1 MQIDIMT
8 LFPEMVRAVMQESI
22 IGRAQQKGLV
32 RITAVNIRDYAL
44 NKHRKTDDA
53 PYGGGCGQILSAE
66 PLYLCHQALCAQSA
80 ALSELPTLSEP
91 CALPEPPALSQPS
104 PLPEPSALSEPS
116 ELPALSESPA
126 FPAHTSPTISI
137 AHTVLLSAQ
146 GQPFTQDKARTLL
159 KYSHLILVCGH
170 YEGVDQRFI
179 DACVD
184 EEISIGDFVL
194 TGGELPAMVV
204 ADAICRMIPG
214 VLREESS
221 FVEESHWDGLLEYP
235 QYTRPEH
242 WRGRDV
248 PEVLLSGHHAHI
260 AQWRREESLR
270 RTKEARPDLYQ
281 RFIPRDKQ
289 DHAIIQR
296 LAEES
301 GF

>member
-8 LFPEMVRAVMQESI
+8 LFPEMVRTVMQESI

-32 RITAVNIRDYAL
+32 RITAVNIRDYAF

-66 PLYLCHQALCAQSA
+66 PLYLCHQALCGSGPFDDSA
-80 ALSELPTLSEP
+80 GSSGPFD
-91 CALPEPPALSQPS
+91 
-104 PLPEPSALSEPS
+104 SADTSDS
-116 ELPALSESPA
+116 TVTATTVTAAAVSPA
-126 FPAHTSPTISI
+126 FPAY
-137 AHTVLLSAQ
+137 TVLLSAQ
-146 GQPFTQDKARTLL
+146 GQPFTQAKARELL
-159 KYSHLILVCGH
+159 KQSHLILVCGH

-248 PEVLLSGHHAHI
+248 PEVLLSGHHARI
-260 AQWRREESLR
+260 TQWRRECSLR

-281 RFIPRDKQ
+281 RFVPRDKQ
-289 DHAIIQR
+289 DSAIMQR
-296 LAEES
+296 LAQES
-301 GF
+301 